1 MIRINLIAGERR
13 VARKAAARTFDLG
26 QKMALIGGALVVV
39 TGLVVGWRY
48 WVIGERE
55 AQVAAELEN
64 VRREEQR
71 LAEILQQVT
80 QFEQQSAQLKQRR
93 DLIAELRRGQSAP
106 VHMIDQI
113 SRALP
118 DMTWLTSLTQEGYVV
133 TLEGRATSLAA
144 LSDFVGN
151 LEATRYFRRPVEIVE
166 SGVVTGQNAAPD
178 LISFTIRGTFQMSG
192 IEPAAAAAA
201 PRGQAPP
208 RPPAR
213 GGAGG

>member
-13 VARKAAARTFDLG
+13 VARKAARSFDLG
-26 QKMALIGGALVVV
+26 QKMTLIGGTLVVA

-166 SGVVTGQNAAPD
+166 SGVVTGQNAGPD
-178 LISFTIRGTFQMSG
+178 LIEFTIRGTFQMSG
-192 IEPAAAAAA
+192 IESTPAAAAA